1 MQRENHADGHRTTS
15 FVRGGV
21 ILRRLRWAR
30 THVGR
35 PIALAAAI
43 AVAACARLP
52 DESLIRQQIAA
63 MQAAAESRDA
73 SGVLDRI
80 ARDFSGQR
88 GQVDRAALSRIVK
101 IEFLQREGV
110 GVSIGSVEIALD
122 GNRATATFEMTLT
135 DRSQRWIPGGGET
148 YDVVS
153 GWRRDG
159 RAWVCYN
166 ATWTAQR

>member
-1 MQRENHADGHRTTS
+1 MQRRISGNARRTM
-15 FVRGGV
+15 
-21 ILRRLRWAR
+21 RLAR
-30 THVGR
+30 IVAMMMTLV
-35 PIALAAAI
+35 L
-43 AVAACARLP
+43 AACARLP
-52 DESLIRQQIAA
+52 DETQIRQAIAA
-63 MQAAAESRDA
+63 MQAAAEARDA

-80 ARDFSGQR
+80 ADDFSGQR
-88 GQVDRAALSRIVK
+88 GEVDRAALSRIVK

-110 GVSIGSVEIALD
+110 GVSIGSIEIALD
-122 GNRATATFEMTLT
+122 GDRATATFAMTLT